1 MARIKKYAETL
12 NQNLTTFNTFIVD
25 TNPNSTYF
33 RISEFK
39 EAFTGGKNGFLI
51 EGSEHLM
58 ETTEIKM
65 QILDVD
71 NHSVY
76 FEPGNGVPEY
86 YEGLSKVVAVHIYED
101 TPIGEGK
108 ITILGELKTY
118 IDDNGIVRDI
128 PDEWKGVYNVK
139 WEKSFKINRL
149 LSNEDKVRFYK
160 RPNVN
165 IDEIVKP
172 LFSTGTTTILQSGS
186 VSGDPVTPPA
196 GQPLTNYTLPT
207 FYKLTINDN
216 TNWTGS
222 VVGTYLNFND
232 LNYTPLVNNIIN
244 NKEILVSTPY
254 TEGGVVASFDNQ
266 AYTASFN
273 YLEGI
278 SNLATALTG
287 SFAKINL
294 TDLTTFVG
302 DVARVEVYRK
312 SESQI
317 GDYQLI
323 QTIVLEANEILKDVT
338 TTTKNEEFY
347 GIFTSDII
355 KNYWV
360 TSSNSLLATWNQNYL
375 YDSVKLNSSTNVG
388 YFHTSQSF
396 AITENAEYN
405 LTFNARLGQT
415 TSTSDYIRA
424 FISGSTTKTYNGVTV
439 TTGIEQTIKTI
450 NAASSSLLQ
459 KTEISANIKAQNIS
473 NAKLYFEVKGS
484 NWYIADVSLKASQE
498 SAFSPDEVTFIESV
512 PRSLPVETFDYRFK
526 FYDINSNY
534 VPVTVESRK
543 TFNGGNLQ
551 TIRKG
556 LVFNPRSLAFQ
567 FDSGSNPVPP
577 TVLGFTVTKTLLTGS
592 VHYTSR
598 SFDFDG
604 NELVYDDYTASFT
617 GKKYPGRLDN
627 IESDAPT
634 MTVGNFTGSR
644 SDKTV
649 QLVSI
654 TGECEGYTDTVIF
667 TRVLDGFGG
676 VNHLIRPFRGTQIR
690 NSSTSSLEIQAIRI
704 DGVNDIQLNSTA
716 RPERGWNLIQ
726 LHVLSGSAPY
736 EKFINLNAAK
746 TKGYVQGL
754 SVGELG
760 SKEINF
766 NAIFNRD
773 SIDKRRTVYL
783 MSSASA
789 ASNWASITSASV
801 LASINLEDLQDGLDT
816 PIVGYNA
823 DTFTINFRTDDTF
836 RPLSG
841 SATASFYLRGTNKN
855 PISAS
860 VEVYPSMSINK
871 DFVPEYWMYYVTTS
885 VDPNIAV
892 IAVDEKKNI
901 IQSKPIGSYVGLTN
915 KQSKILT
922 VTFTYTEPYTNTQIS
937 ADKTFTIVPE
947 GKPGDESIVFELN
960 PANLTLNANAKGIIG
975 TYTPANTELKLKQG
989 ASYLVFTGSK
999 NPGTFWINNI
1009 SQSAIQSGSISYAV
1023 DQYPTSSLLMTS
1035 MSNMTQLSASLTY
1048 DLLIHPYY
1056 TSSRYTQSINQNFT
1070 KAVDG
1075 APPLELILTPTNTT
1089 VNADENG
1096 FVKLYSPTNT
1106 TVRVREGN
1114 DYLTFTTTS
1123 IAPGTFRFIAVS
1135 GSNIR
1140 TGSNTG
1146 YNTTTASLLFNNF
1159 NPPYTSASVDYQILT
1174 YPFSLFPGHTTGSKV
1189 LTTKQN
1195 ITKINDAV
1203 KARSVTITADSQ
1215 VVNFDNNGV
1224 VVSPIG
1230 DITLTAT
1237 PFNTTGSAYYQWF
1250 KDGNAYTDIATY
1262 NDVYYVTSDEATSP
1276 GETAVWAVELR
1287 DGSAT
1292 DIVRAR
1298 AEITISGTKS
1308 GTNAY
1313 SVVLTNEACNLTYKV
1328 SGQLVFSGT
1337 AAQIKANKGE
1347 NSLTH
1352 VNAFSTQTQNIKY
1365 EDIGSLGEYQ
1375 VKIYAKSAHIT
1386 LAGGLAPGDVV
1397 PTVSGVATIGEI
1409 TAWSNPETYA
1419 TAQIIYEINCEQLA
1433 TFYKTES
1440 ISLSY
1445 EGRVGPGVVFRGP
1458 WLNTI
1463 DYIGQVETTN
1473 YRRDAVS
1480 YNPYSSTL
1488 RYYASISGSGPAT
1501 YNGAGTLVNYHAPT
1515 GLTTDNDWWQYLG
1528 EEEFFVAA
1536 KLAIFEKSIVKETLN
1551 IGTKDTTGA
1560 FSNIVLAGGRNDP
1573 YMAMGQSGTE
1583 GLSGDQVSSGVIG
1596 YSKPGIFLGIYE
1608 NPVPNGTTG
1617 RFSIRNS
1624 GTSSTRGLFWDGDQ
1638 LTIIGSIRQVTPGVN
1653 EGSIRGD
1660 WASGITYYQYDYVV
1674 YAGQTWKCTSSTYHV
1689 STNDTNSSTGK
1700 PGSGPWSVAAAA
1712 GTSGLN
1718 GTSGTTGPAGSD
1730 GPGVVFRG
1738 EWSSLSVVYTGTTTR
1753 RDVVRYSPNSTNPY
1767 WLANIGYTHTSDS
1780 SNHPPA
1786 AGSSANTWWQP
1797 FGATFTSVATDVLL
1811 AQDATITRGLV
1822 LGEEGSYNGFLR
1834 SANADS
1840 LLSGTG
1846 FFLDVNGRFRF
1857 GQPVLAGNNYV
1868 YWDGTNLN
1876 ISGILNATQGNIGGF
1891 TISNSQLIASGSL
1904 LRINTSIPEIDFYL
1918 NATGSAKV
1926 AINAN
1931 SQLTYAGSSTIYV
1944 SGSTYDGT
1952 DGYRTSVS
1960 GTSTGTT
1967 YVTTAYNGGFG
1978 TTTSDAYSGTIT
1990 TLSAGTTILTTYV
2003 PQTSLTLSGTNPAAT
2018 SAYPNRDPSGPYDY
2032 YSSTSAGGRNGTA
2045 TWYVQVYDSTGTT
2058 LITEAALPGKTTYR
2072 YAAYSYQYYLADYSG
2087 LYWGPRQ
2094 TYSVAAGYNGDIPSG
2109 TTSVS
2114 VSIPTTAVYQ
2124 LRLTLKII
2132 AGSGYV
2138 YDNTNSTYT
2147 YYANTSTT
2155 YHTQTGDVSPYSFT
2169 LSPSL
2174 NKTEINGGG
2183 IQVII
2188 NDKSYI
2194 KMQRFEPGDYSSPP
2208 LLYIYGGSA
2217 TIQPGGVDL
2226 AAQWGA
2232 TAVSAW
2238 GGGYFIGKL
2247 QVGSGGTTISPTAY
2261 EVLKVDGAYTSTLA
2275 NQWYSTFTSNIL
2287 PYADDTFDLGKASS
2301 GRWRDIFTNGAV
2313 TTTSDRTK
2321 KTNITPS
2328 TLGLDFINKLNPVS
2342 YTMITGSKVWEELP
2356 KTITITEEEAEYDGE
2371 YLIKPPKYKEIPN
2384 PQTPEIIEILPG
2396 KRKHYGL
2403 IAQDVKVVLDEMGIS
2418 TNDFAGYMAADPI
2431 EHTDLGLRYE
2441 EFISPMIKA
2450 IQELSAK
2457 VDRLENEI
2465 SSSKI

>member
-1 MARIKKYAETL
+1 MARIKKYADTL

-65 QILDVD
+65 EILDVEK
-71 NHSVY
+71 NPVY
-76 FEPGNGVPEY
+76 YEPGNGVPEY

-118 IDDNGIVRDI
+118 IDETGSVRDI

-160 RPNVN
+160 RPSVN
-165 IDEIVKP
+165 IDEIIKP
-172 LFSTGTTTILQSGS
+172 LFSTGTISVLQSGS
-186 VSGDPVTPPA
+186 VTGTPISPQN
-196 GQPLTNYTLPT
+196 GQLLTNYTLPT
-207 FYKLTINDN
+207 LYKLKINDN

-222 VVGTYLNFND
+222 VVGTYLNLPN
-232 LNYTPLVNNIIN
+232 LNYTPLVDSVIN

-254 TEGGVVASFDNQ
+254 AEGGAVSPFVNQ

-273 YLEGI
+273 YLEGAT
-278 SNLATALTG
+278 NLATALTG

-294 TDLTTFVG
+294 SDLTTFVG

-317 GDYQLI
+317 GDYQLV

-360 TSSNSLLATWNQNYL
+360 TSSNSLTAVYNQTYL
-375 YDSVKLNSSTNVG
+375 YDSVKLNAGSSPK
-388 YFHTSQSF
+388 YFYTSQSF

-415 TSTSDYIRA
+415 TATTDYIRA
-424 FISGSTTKTYNGVTV
+424 FISGSTTQTYGGVA
-439 TTGIEQTIKTI
+439 TTIGIEQTIKLI

-459 KTEISANIKAQNIS
+459 KTEINSNIKAQNIS
-473 NAKLYFEVKGS
+473 NAKLYFEVVGS

-512 PRSLPVETFDYRFK
+512 PRSLPAETFDYRFK

-534 VPVTVESRK
+534 VPVTVEARK

-551 TIRKG
+551 TIRKS
-556 LVFNPRSLAFQ
+556 LVFSPRSLTFQ

-577 TVLGFTVTKTLLTGS
+577 TVVGFDVIKTLLTGS
-592 VHYTSR
+592 VHYTSQ

-617 GKKYPGRLDN
+617 GKKYPGQLDG
-627 IESDAPT
+627 IDSDAPT
-634 MTVGNFTGSR
+634 MTVQNFTGSR

-649 QLVSI
+649 QLVKI
-654 TGECEGYTDTVIF
+654 KGECEGYTDTVIF

-676 VNHLIRPFRGTQIR
+676 VNHLIRPYRGTQIR
-690 NSSTSSLEIQAIRI
+690 NSSTASLEIQAIRI
-704 DGVNDIQLNSTA
+704 DGVNDIQLSSGS

-736 EKFINLNAAK
+736 EKFINLQKAK
-746 TKGYVQGL
+746 DSGFVKGL

-760 SKEINF
+760 SKQLNF
-766 NAIFNRD
+766 NAVFNRD
-773 SIDKRRTVYL
+773 SIDTRRTVYL
-783 MSSASA
+783 IASSSA
-789 ASNWASITSASV
+789 ASNWAAITSASV

-816 PIVGYNA
+816 PVVKYNA
-823 DTFTINFRTDDTF
+823 DTFTINFRTDDKF
-836 RPLSG
+836 RPTSG
-841 SATASFYLRGTNKN
+841 SATASFYLRGTNVS

-860 VEVYPSMSINK
+860 IEVYPSMSINK
-871 DFVPEYWMYYVTTS
+871 DFVPEYWMYYVSTS
-885 VDPNIAV
+885 KDKTIDIV
-892 IAVDEKKNI
+892 AVDEKKNI
-901 IQSKPIGSYVGLTN
+901 IPSSPIGSYIGATN

-922 VTFTYTEPYTNTQIS
+922 VTFTYTEPYTSASIS
-937 ADKTFTIVPE
+937 VDKTFTIVPE

-960 PANLTLNANAKGIIG
+960 PANLTLNANAKGIVG

-999 NPGTFWINNI
+999 EPGTFWVNNI
-1009 SQSAIQSGSISYAV
+1009 SQSAIQSGSVSYAT
-1023 DQYPTSSLLMTS
+1023 DQYPTSSLLMVS

-1048 DLLIHPYY
+1048 DLLIHPYF

-1075 APPLELILTPTNTT
+1075 APPLELILTPTNTS

-1096 FVKLYSPTNT
+1096 FVKTYNPTNT
-1106 TVRVREGN
+1106 TIRVREGN

-1140 TGSNTG
+1140 TGSNSG

-1174 YPFSLFPGHTTGSKV
+1174 YPFSLFPGHVTGSKV

-1237 PFNTTGSAYYQWF
+1237 PFNITGSAYYQWF
-1250 KDGNAYTDIATY
+1250 KDGNPYTDIATY
-1262 NDVYYVTSDEATSP
+1262 NDIYYVTSDNATSP

-1292 DIVRAR
+1292 DIIRAR

-1313 SVVLTNEACNLTYKV
+1313 SVILTNEACNLTHKV

-1337 AAQIKANKGE
+1337 AAQIKVNKGE
-1347 NSLTH
+1347 NALTS
-1352 VNAFSTQTQNIKY
+1352 VNTFTTQTQNIKY
-1365 EDIGSLGEYQ
+1365 EDIGSLGEYR
-1375 VKIYAKSAHIT
+1375 VRIYAKSAHIT
-1386 LAGGLAPGDVV
+1386 LAGGLLPGDVV
-1397 PTVSGVATIGEI
+1397 PTVGGVATIGEI
-1409 TAWSNPETYA
+1409 TSWSNPEIYA
-1419 TAQIIYEINCEQLA
+1419 TAQIIYEVNCEQLA

-1445 EGRVGPGVVFRGP
+1445 EGKVGPGIVFRGP
-1458 WLNTI
+1458 WSNTI

-1473 YRRDAVS
+1473 YRRDSVS
-1480 YNPYSSTL
+1480 YNPYTSTL
-1488 RYYASISGSGPAT
+1488 RYYAAKSGSGPAT
-1501 YNGAGTLVNYHAPT
+1501 LNGYSGTVGYQTPT
-1515 GLTTDNDWWQYLG
+1515 GLETDTEYWQYLG
-1528 EEEFFVAA
+1528 DEEFFVAA
-1536 KLAIFEKSIVKETLN
+1536 KLAIFEESVVKNTLN

-1573 YMAMGQSGTE
+1573 YMAMGQSGTQ

-1596 YSKPGIFLGIYE
+1596 YGKPGIFLGIYE
-1608 NPVPNGTTG
+1608 NPTPNGTTG

-1624 GTSSTRGLFWDGDQ
+1624 GTSSTRGMFWDGDQ

-1660 WASGITYYQYDYVV
+1660 WAAGLTYYQYDYVV
-1674 YAGQTWKCTSSTYHV
+1674 YGGQTWKCTSATFHV
-1689 STNDTNSSTGK
+1689 STNDTNVSTGR
-1700 PGSGPWSVAAAA
+1700 PGSGPWSVAASA
-1712 GTSGLN
+1712 GTSGVN
-1718 GTSGTTGPAGSD
+1718 GTSGTTGPAGND

-1738 EWSSLSVVYTGTTTR
+1738 EWSASSITYTGTTTR
-1753 RDVVRYSPNSTNPY
+1753 RDVVRYSANSTNPY
-1767 WLANIGYTHTSDS
+1767 WLVNIGQTHVSDAG
-1780 SNHPPA
+1780 NHPPSSGA
-1786 AGSSANTWWQP
+1786 SANTWWQP

-1811 AQDATITRGLV
+1811 AQDANIYRGLV
-1822 LGEEGSYNGFLR
+1822 LGTEGSYAGFLR
-1834 SANADS
+1834 SSNASS
-1840 LLSGTG
+1840 LTAGTG
-1846 FFLDVNGRFRF
+1846 FYLSVDGKMRV
-1857 GQPVLAGNNYV
+1857 GQAVSSGNKYL
-1868 YWDGTNLN
+1868 YWDGADLLVQAGNFSLDAGGNMIANN
-1876 ISGILNATQGNIGGF
+1876 INVTGTVTATRGSIGGWTVDSGGQLIGSSSVGQIILNPSTPNIYFKDSFGSQKFNMKVGYLTDPASSATVSILGSSLSPSGFGLSYPYTFNNGSPNILTQIGTANSFTVSAIGYYAVTGLNWASSFGAYPGTNIGYTDSSFNGDISVDVGLQFYDPTGAEVSRIYGGF
-1891 TISNSQLIASGSL
+1891 ASTNYSGGAQTLYIMGSNYTQYIYFSQTGTYTVKPFVEIYSNIYSGTFNFNTGWTI
-1904 LRINTSIPEIDFYL
+1904 P
-1918 NATGSAKV
+1918 
-1926 AINAN
+1926 
-1931 SQLTYAGSSTIYV
+1931 
-1944 SGSTYDGT
+1944 
-1952 DGYRTSVS
+1952 SVS
-1960 GTSTGTT
+1960 GAGTADVDISELSEYGLLVSTNANNFAKVTRYGAYKIECVGSVNIGSKNTGYSYCQDVWHPYIGNTYDLGTT
-1967 YVTTAYNGGFG
+1967 GNRWKTVWTNNALNS
-1978 TTTSDAYSGTIT
+1978 TSD
-1990 TLSAGTTILTTYV
+1990 
-2003 PQTSLTLSGTNPAAT
+2003 
-2018 SAYPNRDPSGPYDY
+2018 NRFKNSIE
-2032 YSSTSAGGRNGTA
+2032 
-2045 TWYVQVYDSTGTT
+2045 DS
-2058 LITEAALPGKTTYR
+2058 
-2072 YAAYSYQYYLADYSG
+2072 D
-2087 LYWGPRQ
+2087 
-2094 TYSVAAGYNGDIPSG
+2094 
-2109 TTSVS
+2109 
-2114 VSIPTTAVYQ
+2114 
-2124 LRLTLKII
+2124 
-2132 AGSGYV
+2132 
-2138 YDNTNSTYT
+2138 
-2147 YYANTSTT
+2147 
-2155 YHTQTGDVSPYSFT
+2155 
-2169 LSPSL
+2169 
-2174 NKTEINGGG
+2174 
-2183 IQVII
+2183 
-2188 NDKSYI
+2188 
-2194 KMQRFEPGDYSSPP
+2194 
-2208 LLYIYGGSA
+2208 
-2217 TIQPGGVDL
+2217 
-2226 AAQWGA
+2226 
-2232 TAVSAW
+2232 
-2238 GGGYFIGKL
+2238 
-2247 QVGSGGTTISPTAY
+2247 
-2261 EVLKVDGAYTSTLA
+2261 
-2275 NQWYSTFTSNIL
+2275 
-2287 PYADDTFDLGKASS
+2287 
-2301 GRWRDIFTNGAV
+2301 
-2313 TTTSDRTK
+2313 
-2321 KTNITPS
+2321 
-2328 TLGLDFINKLNPVS
+2328 LGLDFINKLRPV
-2342 YTMITGSKVWEELP
+2342 
-2356 KTITITEEEAEYDGE
+2356 
-2371 YLIKPPKYKEIPN
+2371 KYKQNWSSSP
-2384 PQTPEIIEILPG
+2384 
-2396 KRKHYGL
+2396 RFHYGL
-2403 IAQDVKVVLDEMGIS
+2403 IAQEVTGSLAEFNKTTNDAGFIVTSSFTYTNEDIEKWKTQPNWESLQNEVSASMMGEMGLS
-2418 TNDFAGYMAADPI
+2418 YT
-2431 EHTDLGLRYE
+2431 

-2457 VDRLENEI
+2457 VTQLELII
-2465 SSSKI
+2465 SGSKI

>member
-12 NQNLTTFNTFIVD
+12 NQNLTQFNTFIVD

-65 QILDVD
+65 QILNVD

-186 VSGDPVTPPA
+186 VSGDPVTPPT

-360 TSSNSLLATWNQNYL
+360 TSSNSLSATWNQNYL
-375 YDSVKLNSSTNVG
+375 YDSVKLNSGTG
-388 YFHTSQSF
+388 ITYFNTSQSF

-415 TSTSDYIRA
+415 TSASDYIRA

-459 KTEISANIKAQNIS
+459 KTEISANIKAQNIF

-534 VPVTVESRK
+534 VPVTVEARK

-960 PANLTLNANAKGIIG
+960 PANLTLNSNAKGIIN

-999 NPGTFWINNI
+999 TPGTFWINNI
-1009 SQSAIQSGSISYAV
+1009 SQSAIQSGSIAYAV
-1023 DQYPTSSLLMTS
+1023 DEYPTSSLLMTS

-1174 YPFSLFPGHTTGSKV
+1174 YPFSLFPGHVTGSKV

-1313 SVVLTNEACNLTYKV
+1313 SVVLTNEACNLTQKV

-1337 AAQIKANKGE
+1337 AAQIKVNKGE
-1347 NSLTH
+1347 NVLTS
-1352 VNAFSTQTQNIKY
+1352 VNTFSTQTQNIKY

-1375 VKIYAKSAHIT
+1375 VKIYAKSSHIT
-1386 LAGGLAPGDVV
+1386 LAGGLAPGDIL

-1409 TAWSNPETYA
+1409 TSWTNPETYS
-1419 TAQIIYEINCEQLA
+1419 TAQIIYEVNCEQLA

-1445 EGRVGPGVVFRGP
+1445 EGKVGPGIVFRGA
-1458 WLNTI
+1458 WLNSI

-1473 YRRDAVS
+1473 YRRDSVS
-1480 YNPYSSTL
+1480 YNPYTSTL
-1488 RYYASISGSGPAT
+1488 RYYAAISGSGPGTAT
-1501 YNGAGTLVNYHAPT
+1501 GYHAPT
-1515 GLTTDNDWWQYLG
+1515 GLTTDNAWWQYLG
-1528 EEEFFVAA
+1528 DEEFFVAA
-1536 KLAIFEKSIVKETLN
+1536 KIAIFEESVVKNTLN

-1560 FSNIVLAGGRNDP
+1560 FANIVLAGGRNDP
-1573 YMAMGQSGTE
+1573 YMAMGQSGTQ

-1596 YSKPGIFLGIYE
+1596 YDKPGIFLGIYE
-1608 NPVPNGTTG
+1608 NPIPNGTTG
-1617 RFSIRNS
+1617 RFSIRNADGS
-1624 GTSSTRGLFWDGDQ
+1624 RALKWDGNN
-1638 LTIIGSIRQVTPGVN
+1638 LYIIGGIRQTTPGQN
-1653 EGSIRGD
+1653 EGTIRGV
-1660 WASGITYYQYDYVV
+1660 WTAATTYYNADVV
-1674 YAGQTWKCTSSTYHV
+1674 TYGGSSWICTSAAYHV
-1689 STNDTNSSTGK
+1689 ATNDTNPTTGY
-1700 PGSGPWSVAAAA
+1700 PGSGPWTSFTSAGADGAAAVYR
-1712 GTSGLN
+1712 GEFN
-1718 GTSGTTGPAGSD
+1718 SGTKY
-1730 GPGVVFRG
+1730 F
-1738 EWSSLSVVYTGTTTR
+1738 SSPTRKDIVKYTASGTNYWISHNSTKDNTTTW
-1753 RDVVRYSPNSTNPY
+1753 DTPGAS
-1767 WLANIGYTHTSDS
+1767 SDWT
-1780 SNHPPA
+1780 A
-1786 AGSSANTWWQP
+1786 
-1797 FGATFTSVATDVLL
+1797 FGAEFSSVATDLLL
-1811 AQDATITRGLV
+1811 ADNVLVKRGLI
-1822 LGEEGSYNGFLR
+1822 LGEDGSYSGYLR
-1834 SANADS
+1834 SANASS
-1840 LLSGTG
+1840 LTGGGTG
-1846 FFLDVNGRFRF
+1846 FYLSVDGKMRV
-1857 GQPVLAGNNYV
+1857 GQTVTSGNKYF
-1868 YWDGTNLN
+1868 YWDGTDLLVQAGNFSLDAGGNMRANNINVTGTVTATAGSIGGWTVDNGGQLIGSSSVGQILLN
-1876 ISGILNATQGNIGGF
+1876 PNTPNIYFKDSSGNQKFNMKVGYLTDPASSATVSISGNSLSPNGFGLSYPYEFNSTSPSILTQYGSANNVSVSATGYYAITGLNWATSFGSYPGTNIGYTNSTFSGDVSINVGLQF
-1891 TISNSQLIASGSL
+1891 YDPSGVEVTRIYGGYASANYSGGAQTIYIMGANYTQYVYFA
-1904 LRINTSIPEIDFYL
+1904 NTGTYTVKPFVEIY
-1918 NATGSAKV
+1918 
-1926 AINAN
+1926 
-1931 SQLTYAGSSTIYV
+1931 STIYG
-1944 SGSTYDGT
+1944 GSYYFNTGWT
-1952 DGYRTSVS
+1952 VPSVS
-1960 GTSTGTT
+1960 GTGTADVDISELSEYGLLVSTNANNFAKVTRYGAYKIECVGSVNIGSKNAGFSYCQDVWHPYIGNTYDLGTT
-1967 YVTTAYNGGFG
+1967 GNRWKTVWTNNALNS
-1978 TTTSDAYSGTIT
+1978 TSD
-1990 TLSAGTTILTTYV
+1990 
-2003 PQTSLTLSGTNPAAT
+2003 
-2018 SAYPNRDPSGPYDY
+2018 NRFKNSI
-2032 YSSTSAGGRNGTA
+2032 
-2045 TWYVQVYDSTGTT
+2045 QDS
-2058 LITEAALPGKTTYR
+2058 
-2072 YAAYSYQYYLADYSG
+2072 D
-2087 LYWGPRQ
+2087 
-2094 TYSVAAGYNGDIPSG
+2094 
-2109 TTSVS
+2109 
-2114 VSIPTTAVYQ
+2114 
-2124 LRLTLKII
+2124 
-2132 AGSGYV
+2132 
-2138 YDNTNSTYT
+2138 
-2147 YYANTSTT
+2147 
-2155 YHTQTGDVSPYSFT
+2155 
-2169 LSPSL
+2169 
-2174 NKTEINGGG
+2174 
-2183 IQVII
+2183 
-2188 NDKSYI
+2188 
-2194 KMQRFEPGDYSSPP
+2194 
-2208 LLYIYGGSA
+2208 
-2217 TIQPGGVDL
+2217 
-2226 AAQWGA
+2226 
-2232 TAVSAW
+2232 
-2238 GGGYFIGKL
+2238 
-2247 QVGSGGTTISPTAY
+2247 
-2261 EVLKVDGAYTSTLA
+2261 
-2275 NQWYSTFTSNIL
+2275 
-2287 PYADDTFDLGKASS
+2287 
-2301 GRWRDIFTNGAV
+2301 
-2313 TTTSDRTK
+2313 
-2321 KTNITPS
+2321 
-2328 TLGLDFINKLNPVS
+2328 LGLDFINKLRPV
-2342 YTMITGSKVWEELP
+2342 
-2356 KTITITEEEAEYDGE
+2356 
-2371 YLIKPPKYKEIPN
+2371 KYKQNWSSSP
-2384 PQTPEIIEILPG
+2384 
-2396 KRKHYGL
+2396 RYHYGL
-2403 IAQDVKVVLDEMGIS
+2403 IAQEVTGSLLDLNKDINNVGFIATSSFKYTNEQIEIWKTQPNWESLKNEVSSSMLNEMGLS
-2418 TNDFAGYMAADPI
+2418 YS
-2431 EHTDLGLRYE
+2431 
-2441 EFISPMIKA
+2441 EFISPIIKA

-2465 SSSKI
+2465 SASKI

>member
-12 NQNLTTFNTFIVD
+12 NQNLTQFNTFIVD

-65 QILDVD
+65 QILDVA
-71 NHSVY
+71 NKSVY

-172 LFSTGTTTILQSGS
+172 LFSTGTTTVLQSGS
-186 VSGDPVTPPA
+186 VIGSPITPPS
-196 GQPLTNYTLPT
+196 GQPLSNYTLPT
-207 FYKLTINDN
+207 FYKLKINDN

-232 LNYTPLVNNIIN
+232 LNYTPLVDSIIN
-244 NKEILVSTPY
+244 NKEIIVSTPY
-254 TEGGVVASFDNQ
+254 TEGGVVSPFINQ

-294 TDLTTFVG
+294 NDLTTFVG

-317 GDYQLI
+317 GDYQLV

-360 TSSNSLLATWNQNYL
+360 TSSNSVSAIWNQNYL
-375 YDSVKLNSSTNVG
+375 YDSTKLSVTSGVG

-396 AITENAEYN
+396 AISENAEYN

-459 KTEISANIKAQNIS
+459 KTEINANIKAQSIS
-473 NAKLYFEVKGS
+473 NAKLYFEVKGN
-484 NWYIADVSLKASQE
+484 NWYISDVSLKASQE
-498 SAFSPDEVTFIESV
+498 SAFSPDEITFIESV

-534 VPVTVESRK
+534 VPVTVETRK

-551 TIRKG
+551 NIQKS
-556 LVFNPRSLAFQ
+556 LVFTPRSLTFQ

-577 TVLGFTVTKTLLTGS
+577 TVVGFSVTKNLLTGS
-592 VHYTSR
+592 VHYTSQ

-604 NELVYDDYTASFT
+604 NEISGSDYTASWT
-617 GKKYPGRLDN
+617 GKQFPGRLDG
-627 IESDAPT
+627 ITTDAPT
-634 MTVGNFTGSR
+634 MTVQSFTGSR
-644 SDKTV
+644 TDKNV
-649 QLVSI
+649 QLVKI

-783 MSSASA
+783 ISSASA

-885 VDPNIAV
+885 VDPNISV

-901 IQSKPIGSYVGLTN
+901 IASKPIRSYVGLTN

-960 PANLTLNANAKGIIG
+960 PANLTLNSNAKGIIN

-999 NPGTFWINNI
+999 TPGTFWINNI
-1009 SQSAIQSGSISYAV
+1009 SQSAIQSGSIAYAINE
-1023 DQYPTSSLLMTS
+1023 YPTSSMLITS

-1123 IAPGTFRFIAVS
+1123 IAPGTFRFIEVS

-1174 YPFSLFPGHTTGSKV
+1174 YPFSLFPGHVTGSKV

-1230 DITLTAT
+1230 DIQLTAT

-1262 NDVYYVTSDEATSP
+1262 NDIYYVTSDEATSP

-1313 SVVLTNEACNLTYKV
+1313 SVILTNEACNLTQKV

-1337 AAQIKANKGE
+1337 AAQIKVNKGE
-1347 NSLTH
+1347 NVLTS
-1352 VNAFSTQTQNIKY
+1352 VNTFSTQTQNIKY

-1375 VKIYAKSAHIT
+1375 VKIYAKSSHIT
-1386 LAGGLAPGDVV
+1386 LAGGLAPGDVL

-1409 TAWSNPETYA
+1409 TSWTNPETYS
-1419 TAQIIYEINCEQLA
+1419 TAQIIYEVNCEQLA

-1445 EGRVGPGVVFRGP
+1445 EGKVGPGIVFRGA
-1458 WLNTI
+1458 WLNSI

-1473 YRRDAVS
+1473 YRRDSVS
-1480 YNPYSSTL
+1480 YNPYTSTL
-1488 RYYASISGSGPAT
+1488 RYYAAISGSGP
-1501 YNGAGTLVNYHAPT
+1501 GTTTGYHAPT
-1515 GLTTDNDWWQYLG
+1515 GLTTDNAWWQYLG
-1528 EEEFFVAA
+1528 DEEFFVAA
-1536 KLAIFEKSIVKETLN
+1536 KIAIFEESVVKNTLN

-1560 FSNIVLAGGRNDP
+1560 FANIVLAGGRNDP
-1573 YMAMGQSGTE
+1573 YMAMGQSGTQ

-1596 YSKPGIFLGIYE
+1596 YDKPGIFLGIYE
-1608 NPVPNGTTG
+1608 NPIPNGTTG
-1617 RFSIRNS
+1617 RFSIRNADGS
-1624 GTSSTRGLFWDGDQ
+1624 RALKWDGNN
-1638 LTIIGSIRQVTPGVN
+1638 LYIIGGIRQTTPGQN
-1653 EGSIRGD
+1653 EGTIRGV
-1660 WASGITYYQYDYVV
+1660 WAAATTYYNADVV
-1674 YAGQTWKCTSSTYHV
+1674 TYGGSSWICTSAAYHV
-1689 STNDTNSSTGK
+1689 ATNDTNPTTGY
-1700 PGSGPWSVAAAA
+1700 PGSGPWTSFTSAGADGAAAVYR
-1712 GTSGLN
+1712 GEFN
-1718 GTSGTTGPAGSD
+1718 SGTKYFNSATRKD
-1730 GPGVVFRG
+1730 IVK
-1738 EWSSLSVVYTGTTTR
+1738 YTASGTN
-1753 RDVVRYSPNSTNPY
+1753 YWISHNSTKDNTATWDTPG
-1767 WLANIGYTHTSDS
+1767 ASSDWT
-1780 SNHPPA
+1780 A
-1786 AGSSANTWWQP
+1786 
-1797 FGATFTSVATDVLL
+1797 FGAEFSSVATDLLL
-1811 AQDATITRGLV
+1811 ADNVLVKRGLI
-1822 LGEEGSYNGFLR
+1822 LGEDGSYSGYLR

-1840 LLSGTG
+1840 LTSGTG

-1868 YWDGTNLN
+1868 YWDGSNLN

-1904 LRINTSIPEIDFYL
+1904 LKINTSIPEIDFYL

-1926 AINAN
+1926 VINAN
-1931 SQLTYAGSSTIYV
+1931 SQLTYAGSSIIYV

-1960 GTSTGTT
+1960 STTIGTT
-1967 YVTTAYNGGFG
+1967 YVTTEYNGGFG
-1978 TTTSDAYSGTIT
+1978 TTTSDAYSGTIA
-1990 TLSAGTTILTTYV
+1990 TLSAGATILTTYV
-2003 PQTSLTLSGTNPAAT
+2003 PQTSLTLSGTNPTAT
-2018 SAYPNRDPSGPYDY
+2018 SAYPNRDPYGPYDY
-2032 YSSTSAGGRNGTA
+2032 YSSTSAGGRSGQA
-2045 TWYVQVYDSTGTT
+2045 TWYVQIYDSTGTT
-2058 LITEAALPGKTTYR
+2058 LITEAALPGKNTYR
-2072 YAAYSYQYYLADYSG
+2072 YGAYSYQYYLADYSG
-2087 LYWGPRQ
+2087 TYWGSVR
-2094 TYSVAAGYNGDIPSG
+2094 TNSVAAYYGGDIASG
-2109 TTSVS
+2109 TTAVT
-2114 VSIPTTAVYQ
+2114 VQIPTTAVYQ
-2124 LRLTLKII
+2124 VRLTLKII

-2138 YDNTNSTYT
+2138 YDSTNSSYT

-2155 YHTQTGDVSPYSFT
+2155 NHVQTGDVSPYDFT

-2194 KMQRFEPGDYSSPP
+2194 KMQRFEPGDYASPP
-2208 LLYIYGGSA
+2208 LLYIQGGSA

-2232 TAVSAW
+2232 TAISAW
-2238 GGGYFIGKL
+2238 GGGYFVGKL
-2247 QVGSGGTTISPTAY
+2247 NIGGGTNTISPTAY
-2261 EVLKVDGAYTSTLA
+2261 EVLKVDGNLTGTIA
-2275 NQWYSTFTSNIL
+2275 NQWYATFAANIL
-2287 PYADDTFDLGKASS
+2287 PYSDDYFDLGKASS

-2328 TLGLDFINKLNPVS
+2328 VLGLDFINKLQPVS
-2342 YTMITGSKVWEELP
+2342 YTMITGSKVFEELP
-2356 KTITITEEEAEYDGE
+2356 KTVTITEEEAEYDGE

-2384 PQTPEIIEILPG
+2384 PQVPEIIEIIPG

-2403 IAQDVKVVLDEMGIS
+2403 IAQDVKVVLDDMGIS
-2418 TNDFAGYMAADPI
+2418 TTDFAGYMAADPI

-2441 EFISPMIKA
+2441 EFISPIIKA
-2450 IQELSAK
+2450 IQELSSK

-2465 SSSKI
+2465 SASKI

>member
-12 NQNLTTFNTFIVD
+12 NQNLTEFNTFIVD

-65 QILDVD
+65 QILDVE
-71 NHSVY
+71 NKSIY

-108 ITILGELKTY
+108 ITVLGELKTY
-118 IDDNGIVRDI
+118 IDGDGVVKDI

-172 LFSTGTTTILQSGS
+172 LFSTGTTTIIQSGS
-186 VSGDPVTPPA
+186 VSGDPITPPT
-196 GQPLTNYTLPT
+196 GQPLANYTLPT

-232 LNYTPLVNNIIN
+232 LNYTPLVDTIIN

-254 TEGGVVASFDNQ
+254 TQDGVVSSFDNQ
-266 AYTASFN
+266 AYTASFS

-278 SNLATALTG
+278 TNLATALTG

-347 GIFTSDII
+347 GIFTSDVI

-360 TSSNSLLATWNQNYL
+360 TSSNSVSATWNQNYL
-375 YDSVKLNSSTNVG
+375 YDSTKLNVASGIG
-388 YFHTSQSF
+388 YFYTSQSF

-424 FISGSTTKTYNGVTV
+424 FISGSTQQTYGGVTT
-439 TTGIEQTIKTI
+439 TTGIEQTIKLI

-473 NAKLYFEVKGS
+473 NPKLYFEVKGN

-498 SAFSPDEVTFIESV
+498 SSFSPDEVTFIESV
-512 PRSLPVETFDYRFK
+512 PRSLPVETFGYRFK

-534 VPVTVESRK
+534 VPVTVEARK
-543 TFNGGNLQ
+543 QFNGGNLQ

-556 LVFNPRSLAFQ
+556 LVFSPRSLTFQ

-577 TVLGFTVTKTLLTGS
+577 TVVGFSVTKTLLTGS
-592 VHYTSR
+592 VHYTSQ

-604 NELVYDDYTASFT
+604 NELLYDEYTASGHFP
-617 GKKYPGRLDN
+617 GKLDD
-627 IESDAPT
+627 IASDAPT
-634 MTVGNFTGSR
+634 MTVQNFTGSR

-649 QLVSI
+649 QLVKI
-654 TGECEGYTDTVIF
+654 KGECEGYEDTVIF

-690 NSSTSSLEIQAIRI
+690 NSSTASLEIQAIRI
-704 DGVNDIQLNSTA
+704 DGVNDIQLSSGS

-736 EKFINLNAAK
+736 EKFINLQKAK
-746 TKGYVQGL
+746 DSGYVQGL
-754 SVGELG
+754 SIGELG
-760 SKEINF
+760 TKQLNF
-766 NAIFNRD
+766 NAVFNRD

-783 MSSASA
+783 IASASA
-789 ASNWASITSASV
+789 ASNWAAITSASV

-823 DTFTINFRTDDTF
+823 DTFTINFRTDNKF

-860 VEVYPSMSINK
+860 IEVYPSMSINK

-885 VDPNIAV
+885 VDPNIAI

-901 IQSKPIGSYVGLTN
+901 IASKPIGSYVGLTN

-947 GKPGDESIVFELN
+947 GKPGDESIIFELN

-989 ASYLVFTGSK
+989 ANYLVFTGSK
-999 NPGTFWINNI
+999 DPGTFWVNSV
-1009 SQSAIQSGSISYAV
+1009 SQSAIQSGSILYSI
-1023 DQYPTSSLLMTS
+1023 DQYPTSSLLMVS

-1048 DLLIHPYY
+1048 DLLIHPYF

-1075 APPLELILTPTNTT
+1075 APPLELIVTPTSTT
-1089 VNADENG
+1089 VPADENG

-1159 NPPYTSASVDYQILT
+1159 NPPYTSASVDYEILT
-1174 YPFSLFPGHTTGSKV
+1174 YPFSLFPGHVTGSKV

-1215 VVNFDNNGV
+1215 VVNFDNNGE

-1237 PFNTTGSAYYQWF
+1237 PFNNTGSAYYQWF
-1250 KDGNAYTDIATY
+1250 KDGTTYTDIATY

-1313 SVVLTNEACNLTYKV
+1313 SVILTNEACNLTQKV

-1337 AAQIKANKGE
+1337 AAQIKVNKGE
-1347 NSLTH
+1347 NALTS
-1352 VNAFSTQTQNIKY
+1352 VNTFATQTQNIKY

-1375 VKIYAKSAHIT
+1375 VKIYAKSSHIT

-1409 TAWSNPETYA
+1409 TSWSNPETYA
-1419 TAQIIYEINCEQLA
+1419 TAQIIYEVNCEQLA

-1445 EGRVGPGVVFRGP
+1445 EGKVGPGIVFRGA
-1458 WLNTI
+1458 WLNSI

-1473 YRRDAVS
+1473 YRRDSVS
-1480 YNPYSSTL
+1480 YNPYTSTL
-1488 RYYASISGSGPAT
+1488 RYYAAISGSGPT
-1501 YNGAGTLVNYHAPT
+1501 TGTPAGYHAPT

-1528 EEEFFVAA
+1528 DEEFFVAA
-1536 KLAIFEKSIVKETLN
+1536 KIAIFEESVVKNTLN

-1560 FSNIVLAGGRNDP
+1560 FANIVLAGGRNDP
-1573 YMAMGQSGTE
+1573 YMAMGQSGTQ

-1596 YSKPGIFLGIYE
+1596 YDKPGIFLGIYE
-1608 NPVPNGTTG
+1608 NPIPNGTTG
-1617 RFSIRNS
+1617 RFSIRNADGS
-1624 GTSSTRGLFWDGDQ
+1624 RALKWDGNN
-1638 LTIIGSIRQVTPGVN
+1638 LYIIGGIRQTTPGQN
-1653 EGSIRGD
+1653 EGTIRGV
-1660 WASGITYYQYDYVV
+1660 WAVATNYYNADVVTY
-1674 YAGQTWKCTSSTYHV
+1674 GGSSWICTSTTFHI
-1689 STNDTNSSTGK
+1689 STNDTNPTTGT
-1700 PGSGPWSVAAAA
+1700 PGSGPWTSFTSAGADGAAAVYR
-1712 GTSGLN
+1712 GEFN
-1718 GTSGTTGPAGSD
+1718 SGTKYFNSATRKD
-1730 GPGVVFRG
+1730 IVK
-1738 EWSSLSVVYTGTTTR
+1738 YTASGTNYWISHNSTKDNTTTW
-1753 RDVVRYSPNSTNPY
+1753 DTPG
-1767 WLANIGYTHTSDS
+1767 ATSDW
-1780 SNHPPA
+1780 
-1786 AGSSANTWWQP
+1786 TE
-1797 FGATFTSVATDVLL
+1797 FGAEFSSVATDLLL
-1811 AQDATITRGLV
+1811 ADNVIVKRGLI
-1822 LGEEGSYNGFLR
+1822 LGEDGSYAGYLQ
-1834 SANADS
+1834 SANASS
-1840 LLSGTG
+1840 LTAGTG
-1846 FFLDVNGRFRF
+1846 FYLSVDGKMRV
-1857 GQPVLAGNNYV
+1857 GQAVSGSNNKYL
-1868 YWDGTNLN
+1868 YWDGTDLLVNAGNFSLDAGGNMRANN
-1876 ISGILNATQGNIGGF
+1876 INVTGTVTATAGSIGGWKVNAAGALIGSASAGQITF
-1891 TISNSQLIASGSL
+1891 DPNSPSIKLADATGATKLTVRTGNLSSLSGGGVGITIYNF
-1904 LRINTSIPEIDFYL
+1904 SIPAFIAY
-1918 NATGSAKV
+1918 
-1926 AINAN
+1926 
-1931 SQLTYAGSSTIYV
+1931 SSV
-1944 SGSTYDGT
+1944 STYDGSSGAST
-1952 DGYRTSVS
+1952 VSVS
-1960 GTSTGTT
+1960 TPGQYYGNVTVSNFNNPYAGVTSGDFTGDFSISV
-1967 YVTTAYNGGFG
+1967 YALVT
-1978 TTTSDAYSGTIT
+1978 
-1990 TLSAGTTILTTYV
+1990 
-2003 PQTSLTLSGTNPAAT
+2003 
-2018 SAYPNRDPSGPYDY
+2018 
-2032 YSSTSAGGRNGTA
+2032 
-2045 TWYVQVYDSTGTT
+2045 DSTGQYIGEFNLGGASSYYYNGSFASYGVTGNQSIYFPAAGTYTITPIWNVYYYIAQGYIDFYGMSTGGNISINLNPELSFGELTEYGLQVASDANNYT
-2058 LITEAALPGKTTYR
+2058 LIQR
-2072 YAAYSYQYYLADYSG
+2072 
-2087 LYWGPRQ
+2087 
-2094 TYSVAAGYNGDIPSG
+2094 SV
-2109 TTSVS
+2109 
-2114 VSIPTTAVYQ
+2114 
-2124 LRLTLKII
+2124 
-2132 AGSGYV
+2132 
-2138 YDNTNSTYT
+2138 
-2147 YYANTSTT
+2147 
-2155 YHTQTGDVSPYSFT
+2155 
-2169 LSPSL
+2169 
-2174 NKTEINGGG
+2174 GG
-2183 IQVII
+2183 
-2188 NDKSYI
+2188 
-2194 KMQRFEPGDYSSPP
+2194 
-2208 LLYIYGGSA
+2208 
-2217 TIQPGGVDL
+2217 
-2226 AAQWGA
+2226 
-2232 TAVSAW
+2232 
-2238 GGGYFIGKL
+2238 GGGYAMEAKGSINVVSPTGQFSYFNGVIHPWIGNTNDL
-2247 QVGSGGTTISPTAY
+2247 GTTGNRWRSIWSNNALNSASDRN
-2261 EVLKVDGAYTSTLA
+2261 LKNS
-2275 NQWYSTFTSNIL
+2275 IE
-2287 PYADDTFDLGKASS
+2287 DTDLGLE
-2301 GRWRDIFTNGAV
+2301 FV
-2313 TTTSDRTK
+2313 
-2321 KTNITPS
+2321 
-2328 TLGLDFINKLNPVS
+2328 NKLRPV
-2342 YTMITGSKVWEELP
+2342 
-2356 KTITITEEEAEYDGE
+2356 
-2371 YLIKPPKYKEIPN
+2371 KYKQNWSTSP
-2384 PQTPEIIEILPG
+2384 
-2396 KRKHYGL
+2396 RYHYGL
-2403 IAQDVKVVLDEMGIS
+2403 IAQEVTASLADFGKTTSDIGFITTASLQYTNEDVERWKKQPDWESREREIS
-2418 TNDFAGYMAADPI
+2418 ASLKS
-2431 EHTDLGLRYE
+2431 ELGLSYSE
-2441 EFISPMIKA
+2441 LISPMIKA
-2450 IQELSAK
+2450 IQELSSK
-2457 VDRLENEI
+2457 VTQLELII
-2465 SSSKI
+2465 SGSKI